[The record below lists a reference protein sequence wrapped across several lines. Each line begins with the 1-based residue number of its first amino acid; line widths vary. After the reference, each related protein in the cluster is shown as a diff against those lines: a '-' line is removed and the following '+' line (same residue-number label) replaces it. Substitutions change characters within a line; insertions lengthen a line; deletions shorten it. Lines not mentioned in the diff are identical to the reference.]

1 MLGKVKEFLKTI
13 LFFHN
18 EDKVKTPYVPMVE
31 GLPSDDTTL
40 KPDKKKPEEHLTL
53 LSNKAKESGNS
64 DKTKGLP
71 SDLSTQDIPKSTPDK
86 NKRKYVE
93 LESDEEWNKFFALQ
107 NNPSTNTTNQKPF
120 SPKKGESQYHGKEI
134 VGKIA
139 DQIKS
144 EISEGMKNN
153 TIGSIMIKEG
163 KREENVVYPSVR
175 VVLNVSKEGVDI
187 AKLLS
192 GNICKKYNVKTITF
206 CHSNQEKKRGACCYI
221 NDKGERVYEI
231 ISGLY
236 EMTLKWYVDGKECK
250 INIDDKNGVRLLES
264 NGVTEEQL
272 RANKEVKVGKRREP
286 KFLHEALAP
295 QLPQTQLQQSSEEVK
310 FLEQH
315 STNVE
320 DLSGASQKH
329 QAPAASK

>member
-1 MLGKVKEFLKTI
+1 MLDKIREFCGAIYSAIRNKVKSS
-13 LFFHN
+13 
-18 EDKVKTPYVPMVE
+18 YAPMVE
-31 GLPSDDTTL
+31 EPFADNTTSKPSE
-40 KPDKKKPEEHLTL
+40 KKPEEHLIL
-53 LSNKAKESGNS
+53 LNNEVKQEQAGTAATE
-64 DKTKGLP
+64 GL
-71 SDLSTQDIPKSTPDK
+71 SVDLSTQNAPKSTPE
-86 NKRKYVE
+86 RGRVE
-93 LESDEEWNKFFALQ
+93 LESDEEWDEFFKLQ

-120 SPKKGESQYHGKEI
+120 SPKKGETQYRGKEI

-175 VVLNVSKEGVDI
+175 VVLNASKEGVDI

-206 CHSNQEKKRGACCYI
+206 CHPNQEKKRGACCYI
-221 NDKGERVYEI
+221 NDNGERVYEI

-250 INIDDKNGVRLLES
+250 IKINIDNKNGVRLLES

-286 KFLHEALAP
+286 KSLYEALAS
-295 QLPQTQLQQSSEEVK
+295 QLQQTQPESTETVK
-310 FLEQH
+310 VLPQLADIN
-315 STNVE
+315 T
-320 DLSGASQKH
+320 LPQQH
-329 QAPAASK
+329 QAPAAKAK

>member
-1 MLGKVKEFLKTI
+1 
-13 LFFHN
+13 
-18 EDKVKTPYVPMVE
+18 MVE
-31 GLPSDDTTL
+31 ELPSDDTTL

-144 EISEGMKNN
+144 EISEDMKNN

-163 KREENVVYPSVR
+163 KREGNVVYPSVR

-250 INIDDKNGVRLLES
+250 IKINIDDKNGVKLLES

-286 KFLHEALAP
+286 KSLHEALAS

-310 FLEQH
+310 FLEQP

-320 DLSGASQKH
+320 DLSGAPQKH
-329 QAPAASK
+329 QASAAQNR